1 MVNQSFYHY
10 YIQTPSNLFNDKTSS
25 STTVLHF
32 FCGNFGILLINSSW
46 INIDGG
52 KKALDMLE
60 KMVEVTMMR
69 GKFDA

>member
-1 MVNQSFYHY
+1 MN
-10 YIQTPSNLFNDKTSS
+10 NDSASS
-25 STTVLHF
+25 SSPSLLF
-32 FCGNFGILLINSSW
+32 FCGNFGILLINASW

-69 GKFDA
+69 GTYSVIFI